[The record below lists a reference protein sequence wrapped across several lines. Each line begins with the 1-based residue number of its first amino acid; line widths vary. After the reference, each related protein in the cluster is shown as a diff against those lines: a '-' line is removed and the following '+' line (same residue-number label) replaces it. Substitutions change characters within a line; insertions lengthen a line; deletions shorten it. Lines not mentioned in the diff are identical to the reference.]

1 MLIGETTPWVG
12 DPTAAVT
19 AAEVTAATV
28 ASAGVNTAVST
39 TLEATVGSHVH
50 LATNGVTVVVATLSQ
65 PAIDL
70 PSAIYATVPAE
81 LVVATRVSGKTFTT
95 AFDPPVKVMV
105 AASAATAG
113 AIPAIP
119 NAAITAVAIILR
131 IFCSFYF
138 GFRAI
143 TL

>member
-1 MLIGETTPWVG
+1 VK
-12 DPTAAVT
+12 
-19 AAEVTAATV
+19 
-28 ASAGVNTAVST
+28 TAVRT
-39 TLEATVGSHVH
+39 TLEATDGSQVH

-70 PSAIYATVPAE
+70 PSALYSTEPAE
-81 LVVATRVSGKTFTT
+81 LVVATRVSGSTFTT
-95 AFDPPVKVMV
+95 ALDPPVRVTV

-131 IFCSFYF
+131 IFYSFYLWVV
-138 GFRAI
+138 RAI